1 MVRDATAELHSATD
15 IAWRFVTEEPIRLP
29 DTAARRQSQF
39 LDEAMNRLVEGPYDI
54 VIVAT
59 DVALLSRTCRF
70 VPGLASPVSRVAVVS
85 THKLMAGPRDE
96 PVRSLDTP
104 AVRWNAATLLLHL
117 LGHVL
122 GAQHGST
129 DGGVMDPFEFDPS
142 RRGTPDFDADA
153 ESYLHRIGQRIP
165 EEESSR
171 GRLARVGFHGLSA
184 LRNPEEVVSAL
195 RGSRA
200 FAFPLSLPKLATTA
214 ITPTLVIVFSA
225 ESWDVALHLSN
236 ATAALFA
243 VVSIL
248 AAAIHLMF
256 VQNLFFPWR
265 KHQIITEHMALV
277 NVSVFA
283 ILVAAM
289 VGSSRSS
296 RR

>member
-1 MVRDATAELHSATD
+1 
-15 IAWRFVTEEPIRLP
+15 
-29 DTAARRQSQF
+29 
-39 LDEAMNRLVEGPYDI
+39 MNRLVEGPYDI

-59 DVALLSRTCRF
+59 DVALLSRTRRF

-96 PVRSLDTP
+96 PVQSLDTP

-171 GRLARVGFHGLSA
+171 GRLARVDSTASA
-184 LRNPEEVVSAL
+184 HFETRKKSSAHSVV
-195 RGSRA
+195 
-200 FAFPLSLPKLATTA
+200 
-214 ITPTLVIVFSA
+214 
-225 ESWDVALHLSN
+225 VA
-236 ATAALFA
+236 
-243 VVSIL
+243 
-248 AAAIHLMF
+248 
-256 VQNLFFPWR
+256 R
-265 KHQIITEHMALV
+265 
-277 NVSVFA
+277 
-283 ILVAAM
+283 
-289 VGSSRSS
+289 SRSRCRFRNWRRPRS
-296 RR
+296 RPHW

>member
-1 MVRDATAELHSATD
+1 
-15 IAWRFVTEEPIRLP
+15 
-29 DTAARRQSQF
+29 
-39 LDEAMNRLVEGPYDI
+39 
-54 VIVAT
+54 
-59 DVALLSRTCRF
+59 
-70 VPGLASPVSRVAVVS
+70 
-85 THKLMAGPRDE
+85 
-96 PVRSLDTP
+96 
-104 AVRWNAATLLLHL
+104 
-117 LGHVL
+117 
-122 GAQHGST
+122 
-129 DGGVMDPFEFDPS
+129 
-142 RRGTPDFDADA
+142 
-153 ESYLHRIGQRIP
+153 
-165 EEESSR
+165 
-171 GRLARVGFHGLSA
+171 
-184 LRNPEEVVSAL
+184 
-195 RGSRA
+195 
-200 FAFPLSLPKLATTA
+200 
-214 ITPTLVIVFSA
+214 VIVFSA